1 MPCGAF
7 LDKSEHQAISLSLH
21 ELLISILKS
30 VINFIKHAFK
40 TILIITLFP
49 HFKVV
54 NSITS
59 EITKKIYKKEF
70 DTPSHTVVA
79 KH

>member
-1 MPCGAF
+1 MLHGAF

-21 ELLISILKS
+21 KLLISILEP

-40 TILIITLFP
+40 TILTITLFP
-49 HFKVV
+49 HFKAV

-59 EITKKIYKKEF
+59 EITKKLQK
-70 DTPSHTVVA
+70 
-79 KH
+79 

>member
-1 MPCGAF
+1 MLHGAF

-21 ELLISILKS
+21 ELIISILEP
-30 VINFIKHAFK
+30 VINFIKRAFK

-54 NSITS
+54 NSTTS
-59 EITKKIYKKEF
+59 EITKNLQKE
-70 DTPSHTVVA
+70 V
-79 KH
+79 